1 MFGIGAGELLVL
13 FVIALV
19 VLGPERLPSLARD
32 VGKVMNDLRRTSDD
46 LRSEFL
52 RSDEVRPRPVSPPPA
67 VESIPGGA
75 ATAEARGGTE
85 SADQRDGATP
95 QGGDLSS
102 EPEPSGEEPTA
113 FDQEA
118 QRRADEARARPD
130 ASTWTA
136 PADRPEPD
144 RWG

>member
-1 MFGIGAGELLVL
+1 MFGIGAGELLLL

-32 VGKVMNDLRRTSDD
+32 VGKVMNDLRRTSDE

-52 RSDEVRPRPVSPPPA
+52 RADEIRPRSVNPPTTQAEPAPVAEPG
-67 VESIPGGA
+67 VETQAAADGQSQRETPG
-75 ATAEARGGTE
+75 TS
-85 SADQRDGATP
+85 SALADA
-95 QGGDLSS
+95 
-102 EPEPSGEEPTA
+102 EPSGEEPTA

-118 QRRADEARARPD
+118 QRRADEAATRPERT
-130 ASTWTA
+130 SGWTP

>member
-1 MFGIGAGELLVL
+1 MFGIGAGELLLL

-52 RSDEVRPRPVSPPPA
+52 RADEARPRPVSPPP
-67 VESIPGGA
+67 VLESMPGGA
-75 ATAEARGGTE
+75 ATAAPGGTE
-85 SADQRDGATP
+85 SADQRDATA
-95 QGGDLSS
+95 QGGDAAF

-130 ASTWTA
+130 ASTWTP